1 MLRERLTAQLLA
13 GSPAADAVAVAE
25 RLLAVQAQD
34 LRAAQLAIRSRT
46 AGLRVADVD
55 RALTDDRSLLVTWLN
70 RGTLHLV
77 RAEDYPW
84 LHALTAPG
92 LVTANA
98 RRLADEGVSAAAAE
112 RGAAV
117 IERAL
122 AEEGPLTREALRTRL
137 DAAGVPTARQA
148 LNHVLLFTSLRGT
161 IVRGPMAGAQQ
172 AFVLVRDW
180 LGEDPSKPVDR
191 DAALAELARRFL
203 AGHGPATDRDLAKWA
218 GVGLRD
224 ARAGLAAI
232 AAQLDRRPD
241 GTVDLAG
248 RPPPEPLPGPR
259 LLGGFEPLLMG
270 WVDRAPVLGGHTS
283 LITVNGIFR
292 PLVLVRG
299 RVVGT
304 WGLDGDA
311 LAVELPQDGVRV
323 RDRAAL
329 AAEEADVLRFLARD

>member
-13 GSPAADAVAVAE
+13 GPPAADAVAVAE

-34 LRAAQLAIRSRT
+34 LRAAQLAVRSRT

-77 RAEDYPW
+77 RADDYRW

-98 RRLADEGVSAAAAE
+98 GRLADEGVTPTDAE
-112 RGAAV
+112 RGAVV

-122 AEEGPLTREALRTRL
+122 AEEGPLTRDALRARL

-161 IVRGPMAGAQQ
+161 IVRGPMAGTQQ

-180 LGEDPSKPVDR
+180 LGEDPSKAVDR
-191 DAALAELARRFL
+191 GAARAELARRFL

-232 AAQLDRRPD
+232 APRLDHRPD

-248 RPPPEPLPGPR
+248 RPPAEPLPGPR

-299 RVVGT
+299 RAVGT
-304 WGLDGDA
+304 WGLAGDG
-311 LAVELPQDGVRV
+311 LSVELLQDGVRA
-323 RDRAAL
+323 RERAAL
-329 AAEEADVLRFLARD
+329 ATEEADVLRFLARD